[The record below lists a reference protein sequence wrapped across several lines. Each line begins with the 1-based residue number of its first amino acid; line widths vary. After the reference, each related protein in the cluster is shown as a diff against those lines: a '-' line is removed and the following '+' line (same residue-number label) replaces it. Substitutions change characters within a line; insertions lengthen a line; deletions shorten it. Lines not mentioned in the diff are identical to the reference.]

1 MVFYSLL
8 NLQWFNTC
16 TEGTKDLAD
25 AIQSNMAATTFSMR
39 TETTQRFIN
48 TVKMR
53 GEPSVPLSS
62 HANTARFTDSQSFF
76 LNAGALGSQAGHTSP
91 FLLLSSSV
99 IQTTP
104 PVISQECYWAWSVAL
119 IIYYKTIHKVLT
131 TSSAFLSTIIPIIC
145 KQKFILAKG
154 QRHHKIVL
162 SMSCKSLRKNP

>member
-8 NLQWFNTC
+8 NLQWFDTC
-16 TEGTKDLAD
+16 TEGTKDLVD
-25 AIQSNMAATTFSMR
+25 AIQSNMAATTFSTR

-62 HANTARFTDSQSFF
+62 HANIARFTDSQSFF
-76 LNAGALGSQAGHTSP
+76 LNAGSQAGHTSP
-91 FLLLSSSV
+91 FLLLSSPV
-99 IQTTP
+99 TQTPP
-104 PVISQECYWAWSVAL
+104 PVISQEHHWARSVAL

-131 TSSAFLSTIIPIIC
+131 SSSTFLSITILIIC

-154 QRHHKIVL
+154 QRQHKIVL
-162 SMSCKSLRKNP
+162 SMSCESLRKNP